1 MPVLVTAPS
10 LLALIP
16 MVLFLI
22 LTLRGKNYT
31 LSVGIAAILGC
42 ILMGQGPKEF
52 AGILVDNL
60 GGTLGQI
67 GLIIMFGSGLGVV
80 MDAAGI
86 NQIIVNFVVKKSVS
100 IVRKRYFRMLS
111 WFSDYGMSD
120 WNLKWRQCSCCS
132 DHSSNRCCCRT
143 HSDNCLFLNV

>member
-31 LSVGIAAILGC
+31 LSVGVAAILGC

-60 GGTLGQI
+60 GGTLGQV

-86 NQIIVNFVVKKSVS
+86 NQVIVNFVVKKIGVDSE
-100 IVRKRYFRMLS
+100 KRVFL
-111 WFSDYGMSD
+111 
-120 WNLKWRQCSCCS
+120 
-132 DHSSNRCCCRT
+132 HVI
-143 HSDNCLFLNV
+143 LFL